1 MKKIFTLLAM
11 ACVAF
16 TGCTDEDSNSKYPSA
31 LTGDKIVFGASM
43 NYESNGKQTRTVYG
57 DKQTGKGG
65 YTEIKWLEGD
75 QVRIYCE
82 QTLDATVGIG
92 GVEGA
97 AKRNYC
103 DYTVAGDYVPSN
115 TTPTDGQFETNHYVG
130 LEASAEGDEGLC
142 WGEGSHAFYG
152 VYPSPEMLNKYADDN
167 VAAGALKIEPNLV
180 TAYLPNLQRP
190 NKFVPSVEFD
200 YEVNGVTEKRDLYV
214 IHPSMRYAYMVAQQP
229 EASATGNV
237 DLVFKPIVTAVEMTL
252 QNTGS
257 AKINGITMI
266 SLSSNNVICGE
277 FTCKT
282 DATEITNVSSDDSY
296 KAISIPVAAD
306 GSSITL
312 NPGDKIKFTAFMI
325 LNTNL
330 SSIDVTVA
338 YANGLATKKATLS
351 AGDLNIIQYKKKNFI
366 ANVGVSFSNAV
377 VSVEMDKWM
386 ASITSDKAVSKLS
399 IPAAGGAA
407 SGINS
412 DGSTDAVGLT
422 SSAWTTSEVYLEQK
436 LSIDE
441 LWAQGIR
448 CFEFTVDVNSGTA
461 GNLGDSNVRC
471 NTIDCGITLRQA
483 VNKVKEQLLAHPTE
497 FAMVIITYQQTNGW
511 DVRSQETGVVT
522 VKRNPTT
529 FMTQLE
535 TFWGEVSS
543 TDNGN
548 WPVKTDNTVDSDAT
562 VSIQTGV
569 ALYSPS
575 LSLSNAR
582 GKLFCIARPTSE
594 EEDNPVTLSLHN
606 YTFLAHMYGN
616 CVSGYSIPDLPTVN
630 VANSTIV
637 LIPGWGA
644 IKDKW
649 VRRGYTTCAFHR
661 GYVGNDN
668 LKRYIDDNTDE
679 ETVLGYKSSMIG
691 RPMDTSTNSTDVF
704 ATLKNDADANSS
716 QDTYI
721 TENINKLTPN
731 FKYSVQT
738 SEGVSNTLNAW
749 VQEWARVSDYK
760 GKITGVDPSNPN
772 TTRYY
777 YWADSSDEKFGNV
790 TSTFDKALADQSG
803 NTIYINS
810 LCGYFIDPKTAP
822 NSCWPISLTEING
835 NYKSGGLTRTCH
847 FYIHEF
853 TGASEKAGM
862 SGNIG
867 RFAQW
872 MNNKFYNYLLTKS
885 LDGKSTGIIMMDRVS
900 NNATTDP
907 AGYYI
912 PRIILANNPFKEI
925 NQEEA
930 SASVMR
936 ISIDEEEVNS
946 DNSDDYKFAAPEKR

>member
-115 TTPTDGQFETNHYVG
+115 TTPTDGQLETNHYVG

-190 NKFVPSVEFD
+190 KAFVPSVEFD

-266 SLSSNNVICGE
+266 SLSSDNVICGE

-338 YANGLATKKATLS
+338 YANGLATKKATLK

-377 VSVEMDKWM
+377 VSVELDKWM

-412 DGSTDAVGLT
+412 DGSTGAVGLT

-511 DVRSQETGVVT
+511 DTRDQTTGAVT
-522 VKRNPTT
+522 VNRKPTT

-535 TFWGEVSS
+535 TFWKEVSPTD
-543 TDNGN
+543 TDNKG
-548 WPVKTDNTVDSDAT
+548 WIKKYENTVDGEQ
-562 VSIQTGV
+562 VEIQTGV
-569 ALYSPS
+569 ALYSPAAT
-575 LSLSNAR
+575 LATAR

-594 EEDNPVTLSLHN
+594 YEDSYTSVSTSWTIDGYKINSVTPSTLPEI
-606 YTFLAHMYGN
+606 
-616 CVSGYSIPDLPTVN
+616 SITESAILVIN
-630 VANSTIV
+630 
-637 LIPGWGA
+637 GWGA
-644 IKDKW
+644 MKDKF
-649 VRRGYTTCAFHR
+649 VRRGYTTCHFHR
-661 GYVGNDN
+661 GYGNN
-668 LKRYIDDNTDE
+668 YEFKEVIEKNSSLIKYVTDA
-679 ETVLGYKSSMIG
+679 VG
-691 RPMDTSTNSTDVF
+691 RPFDTSTSSTDTF
-704 ATLKNDADANSS
+704 TTLKNSETENSS
-716 QDTYI
+716 QDTYV
-721 TENINKLTPN
+721 TENLEKLVPD

-738 SEGVSNTLNAW
+738 SQGVSSTLNAW

-760 GKITGVDPSNPN
+760 GKIIGVDPESNT

-777 YWADSSDEKFGNV
+777 YWPNSTDEKFGNV
-790 TSTFDKALADQSG
+790 TSTLDKALADQTG

-810 LCGYFIDPKTAP
+810 LCGYFIDPVKAP
-822 NSCWPISLTEING
+822 NSCWPNTLVEMNVAYVNLLRTIKFNKL
-835 NYKSGGLTRTCH
+835 SGG
-847 FYIHEF
+847 
-853 TGASEKAGM
+853 SSKAGM
-862 SGNIG
+862 SGDIE

-925 NQEEA
+925 DQEEA

-936 ISIDEEEVNS
+936 ISLDEEEINS
-946 DNSDDYKFAAPEKR
+946 DNSDEYSFAAPEKR